1 MRHGKLGS
9 MLRWLVVSLAAL
21 AACDGG
27 TGGLDPDGGAPDV
40 APPPAGPGHWES
52 LPAMPGMPRRY
63 AGVAAVGSRLFVVGG
78 IAGEAQ
84 EVAAF
89 DTGTKKWETLDPLPI
104 PIPMP
109 NVAGVGG
116 KLYVLGGAD
125 TRKIEVRD
133 TFAYDPVMRMWTPRA
148 PIPLEKGRGVAAVGV
163 HGTKI
168 LLAGGILPGL
178 SANMLT
184 TGMRVKEFLAYDT
197 ATDSW
202 EQLPDLALPRG
213 YASGAVV
220 GDVFW
225 VIGGSTDF
233 VRTDQVDAFD
243 LKAGQW
249 MDRPPP
255 PQTLSSCPTAVFGG
269 RIYVMGGIATG
280 SGMIGSDTQV
290 LEPSIGRWTTASA
303 MTTPRFA
310 TGAATIGDRI
320 YVPTGVA
327 ITMPPAG
334 VAPVNT
340 LEVFVP

>member
-1 MRHGKLGS
+1 MRHGKLPS

-27 TGGLDPDGGAPDV
+27 TGGMDPDGGPPDV

-52 LPAMPGMPRRY
+52 LPAMPGKARRY
-63 AGVAAVGSRLFVVGG
+63 AGVAAVGEHLFVVGG
-78 IAGEAQ
+78 LGSEAQ
-84 EVAAF
+84 EMAAF
-89 DTGTKKWETLDPLPI
+89 DTRTSRWEVLDLLPV
-104 PIPMP
+104 PVPMP
-109 NVAGVGG
+109 NVAAVGG

-125 TRKIEVRD
+125 PVRIEVRD
-133 TFAYDPVMRMWTPRA
+133 TFAYDPVQRTWAPRA

-168 LLAGGILPGL
+168 LIAGGIVPGP
-178 SANMLT
+178 SANNLN
-184 TGMRVKEFLAYDT
+184 TGMRMKEFLAYDT
-197 ATDSW
+197 ATDTW
-202 EQLPDLALPRG
+202 ESLPALSLPRG

-243 LKAGQW
+243 LKVGQW

-280 SGMIGSDTQV
+280 SGMIGADTQV

-327 ITMPPAG
+327 IVTPPAG
-334 VAPVNT
+334 VAQVNT